1 MVTARCNG
9 CARLRELFE
18 LPGRGERYC
27 FECSADVATVILLST
42 EIDQSRRAG
51 EDARALESEV
61 AALASRMLSRSRF
74 ESPVFRMKEDPS

>member
-9 CARLRELFE
+9 CARVRELFE
-18 LPGRGERYC
+18 LPGRRDRYC

-42 EIDQSRRAG
+42 EIDQNRRAG

-61 AALASRMLSRSRF
+61 SALASRMLSRSRC
-74 ESPVFRMKEDPS
+74 ETSVFRMKEDPS